1 MRSLI
6 QQRMV
11 FGRKRASGM
20 ATCASGVILV
30 LLGALQLT
38 RSGSLPWWTYVA
50 CGLGIVVSGI
60 VILVRNQR
68 ELKNF
73 ELEHGANAGK
83 QKTIR

>member
-11 FGRKRASGM
+11 FGRKRATGM
-20 ATCASGVILV
+20 ATCASCVILL

-38 RSGSLPWWTYVA
+38 TSGSFPWWIYVA

-68 ELKNF
+68 ELKTLSLSTVPTQ
-73 ELEHGANAGK
+73 ESRG
-83 QKTIR
+83 